1 MSSLLTLQDIS
12 CVTADGRTLFSG
24 INFSV
29 TEGRIGLVGR
39 NGIGKS
45 TLLKIMSGDL
55 LPSSG
60 TVTRSSRIG
69 MLAQNVGGDAQQTL
83 ADLFDARDA
92 FEMLERIE
100 AGAGTDVDFEQAD
113 WLLPQRFDE
122 ALLSFGLSL
131 SPQTRLSELSGGQ
144 QTRAAL
150 AALLFQKPD
159 LILLDEPTNNLD
171 RDGRQAV
178 ADMLANWQGA
188 AVVVSHDRELLRS
201 MDAIAELSQGA
212 LALYGGNW
220 DFYHER
226 KELEREGAA
235 RDLELAQRDV
245 KQVRL
250 KAQEAAERQ
259 AKSDARGR
267 KSRADAG
274 MSKLLL
280 DARADKAQKT
290 GGRGELLAERNAERA
305 QSQLQEA
312 EAKVERIKKMRF
324 HVDASLSPSGRV
336 VLEMFDVFGGPVP
349 ENPVIRDFSL
359 RIVGP
364 ERIVIRGANGAGKTS
379 LLRLIAGDLQPVSG
393 EIRRFV
399 PVAMFDQ
406 QMSLMDRGAT
416 LYENFRRLN
425 KGASDNDAHA
435 ALARFSFRGEGASR
449 LAGSLSGGELLRA
462 ALACI
467 LGGTLKPELLIL
479 DEPTNHLDI
488 DSIEALET
496 ALNDYEGGLLL
507 VSHDQAF
514 LDAIGIE
521 RVIEL

>member
-100 AGAGTDVDFEQAD
+100 AGAGCDTDFEQAD

-122 ALLSFGLSL
+122 ALQSFGLSL

-178 ADMLANWQGA
+178 ADMLAKWQGG

-201 MDAIAELSQGA
+201 MDVIAELSQGA
-212 LALYGGNW
+212 LALYGGSW

-235 RDLELAQRDV
+235 RDLEVAQRDV

-305 QSQLQEA
+305 QNQLRDA
-312 EAKVERIKKMRF
+312 EAKVERNKPMRF
-324 HVDASLSPSGRV
+324 NIEAALSPSGRV
-336 VLEMFDVFGGPVP
+336 VLEMLNVFGGPAP

-379 LLRLIAGDLQPVSG
+379 LLRLIAGDLQPASG
-393 EIRRFV
+393 EISRFV

-406 QMSLMDRGAT
+406 QMSLMDRSAT

>member
-1 MSSLLTLQDIS
+1 
-12 CVTADGRTLFSG
+12 
-24 INFSV
+24 
-29 TEGRIGLVGR
+29 
-39 NGIGKS
+39 
-45 TLLKIMSGDL
+45 
-55 LPSSG
+55 
-60 TVTRSSRIG
+60 
-69 MLAQNVGGDAQQTL
+69 
-83 ADLFDARDA
+83 
-92 FEMLERIE
+92 
-100 AGAGTDVDFEQAD
+100 
-113 WLLPQRFDE
+113 
-122 ALLSFGLSL
+122 
-131 SPQTRLSELSGGQ
+131 
-144 QTRAAL
+144 
-150 AALLFQKPD
+150 
-159 LILLDEPTNNLD
+159 
-171 RDGRQAV
+171 
-178 ADMLANWQGA
+178 
-188 AVVVSHDRELLRS
+188 LR
-201 MDAIAELSQGA
+201 
-212 LALYGGNW
+212 
-220 DFYHER
+220 
-226 KELEREGAA
+226 
-235 RDLELAQRDV
+235 
-245 KQVRL
+245 
-250 KAQEAAERQ
+250 
-259 AKSDARGR
+259 
-267 KSRADAG
+267 
-274 MSKLLL
+274 
-280 DARADKAQKT
+280 
-290 GGRGELLAERNAERA
+290 
-305 QSQLQEA
+305 EA

-393 EIRRFV
+393 EIKRFV

-406 QMSLMDRGAT
+406 QMSLMDRCTT

-435 ALARFSFRGEGASR
+435 ALARFSFRGEGTSR

>member
-1 MSSLLTLQDIS
+1 
-12 CVTADGRTLFSG
+12 
-24 INFSV
+24 
-29 TEGRIGLVGR
+29 
-39 NGIGKS
+39 
-45 TLLKIMSGDL
+45 
-55 LPSSG
+55 
-60 TVTRSSRIG
+60 
-69 MLAQNVGGDAQQTL
+69 
-83 ADLFDARDA
+83 
-92 FEMLERIE
+92 
-100 AGAGTDVDFEQAD
+100 
-113 WLLPQRFDE
+113 
-122 ALLSFGLSL
+122 
-131 SPQTRLSELSGGQ
+131 
-144 QTRAAL
+144 
-150 AALLFQKPD
+150 
-159 LILLDEPTNNLD
+159 
-171 RDGRQAV
+171 
-178 ADMLANWQGA
+178 
-188 AVVVSHDRELLRS
+188 
-201 MDAIAELSQGA
+201 MDAIAELSQGT
-212 LALYGGNW
+212 LMLYGGNW

-226 KELEREGAA
+226 KELEREAVA